1 MDRPANAV
9 NEAFLMN
16 SLRVKRLSP
25 IFLFRWS
32 KWGGLRLYGF
42 ELRFMGI
49 MAVGTEKV
57 SSLATPKIS
66 RSFPMDTCLPVSVD
80 IPVAFAAEPV
90 AFGEIDE
97 FSVKKPKFVSIFCI
111 VAVEAPSHGLRV
123 MELDVRVFV
132 FEFPLFPIDFHRG
145 MTVAAGEHSLCQR
158 RWRNR
163 KLLLSP
169 HHNGD
174 KGNYK
179 QKDEGKHKA
188 CFSHMCLNGAAG
200 RKGGTNDLI
209 PDDPFA
215 KPAGTP
221 PWSRL
226 ILTKK

>member
-9 NEAFLMN
+9 NEVFLMN

-57 SSLATPKIS
+57 SSLAAPKIS

-97 FSVKKPKFVSIFCI
+97 FSVKKPEFVSVSCLVTI
-111 VAVEAPSHGLRV
+111 EAPSHGLGV
-123 MELDVRVFV
+123 MELDVGMF
-132 FEFPLFPIDFHRG
+132 FLEFPLLSIDLHAG
-145 MTVAAGEHSLCQR
+145 MAVAAGEESLCNR
-158 RWRNR
+158 RRGNR
-163 KLLLSP
+163 KLRLSP
-169 HHNGD
+169 HHRGD
-174 KGNYK
+174 KVNSREEEKYSRK
-179 QKDEGKHKA
+179 T
-188 CFSHMCLNGAAG
+188 CFLH
-200 RKGGTNDLI
+200 T
-209 PDDPFA
+209 
-215 KPAGTP
+215 
-221 PWSRL
+221 
-226 ILTKK
+226 